1 VSLHVTLALLHVVVF
16 VAMVVVVNAL
26 RLGRGTTSW
35 WGLPLAL
42 TLSLS
47 ATLLGLLC
55 AAALV
60 VHAWSAALARSEA
73 KLGLSQAVITTT
85 VQSPGAL

>member
-1 VSLHVTLALLHVVVF
+1 VSPYATLALLLVAVF
-16 VAMVVVVNAL
+16 LTLTVVVNAM
-26 RLGRGTTSW
+26 RLGRATTSW

-55 AAALV
+55 ATALV
-60 VHAWSAALARSEA
+60 AHAWSAALARSEA
-73 KLGLSQAVITTT
+73 KLGLTQAVITTT